1 MQPKNIASNYEMSEI
16 DKVLAERGERYG
28 EFDQLANLS
37 QNLKRTM
44 RAHPGWLNLDDDMRE
59 SLEMIQHKIARILN
73 GDPHYIDS
81 WVDKEGY
88 SRLVSDR
95 LKRDQE
101 HHDASFLSS
110 IALHGMGDDD

>member
-1 MQPKNIASNYEMSEI
+1 MSEI
-16 DKVLAERGERYG
+16 DKILEERGERYG

-44 RAHPGWLNLDDDMRE
+44 RDHPGWLNLDDDMRE
-59 SLEMIQHKIARILN
+59 SLEMIQHKMARILN

-81 WVDKEGY
+81 WVDIAGY
-88 SRLVSDR
+88 AQLIADGRGSSPG
-95 LKRDQE
+95 QPA
-101 HHDASFLSS
+101 ASFLSS